1 MKQQKNIKILKSIAK
16 EVSDKLHCDRYGS
29 CVHFAEIFVDEV
41 NKQYPELLNN
51 FDVIEGYVNTKIGEG
66 RPQQHTW
73 IRLENDEIIDPTF
86 LQFTTHDVK
95 SSYSV
100 KKSKIYSGQ
109 EYYDE
114 GKEGS
119 WFSERRKQQ
128 PKTVFKEGSR
138 ELIKKVLKEG
148 SNRSKKIENF
158 LNKTLVKTHKDL
170 LCCVKA
176 KKSPYKSFGYGYDVT
191 YFFLRKVLTSEKN
204 NIIDT
209 GWNMVYDTFGESSQI
224 YIQFVD
230 DCDDVSDD
238 VITLTESK
246 NVSTFFKR
254 RIDHHKF
261 EKMLRQGISYIFY
274 DSSSLKEFK
283 WKLVEA
289 TLQNY
294 IHYKYDFDIDEL
306 PKDEVDNYIKYMI
319 DLYDPLLFRYY
330 HNQKK

>member
-1 MKQQKNIKILKSIAK
+1 MLEYHTFKDGLI
-16 EVSDKLHCDRYGS
+16 
-29 CVHFAEIFVDEV
+29 VDEEF
-41 NKQYPELLNN
+41 YE
-51 FDVIEGYVNTKIGEG
+51 
-66 RPQQHTW
+66 
-73 IRLENDEIIDPTF
+73 EIIVPALYNYFIDRIEKVYNRF
-86 LQFTTHDVK
+86 KGSLNK
-95 SSYSV
+95 SEN
-100 KKSKIYSGQ
+100 KKTSL
-109 EYYDE
+109 
-114 GKEGS
+114 KEH
-119 WFSERRKQQ
+119 
-128 PKTVFKEGSR
+128 
-138 ELIKKVLKEG
+138 IKKVLKEG